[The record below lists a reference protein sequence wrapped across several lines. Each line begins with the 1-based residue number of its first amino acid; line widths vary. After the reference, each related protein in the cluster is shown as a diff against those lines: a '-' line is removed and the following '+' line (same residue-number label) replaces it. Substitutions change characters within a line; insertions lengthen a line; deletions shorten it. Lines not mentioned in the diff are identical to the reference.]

1 MKTDA
6 GLIQHSSRNQW
17 RSLNKEKGAA
27 KAASA
32 KELAKEG
39 EEATKPE
46 LHSGKKTE
54 AASSDTE
61 STLKKIASVP
71 TPSLPSLP
79 SASLPEPTKPLSI
92 PAAKKI
98 AEKKEDHSPAII
110 RKPAVFFVS
119 GFQMGGLKGA
129 SFLEE
134 MSKYIPDGKHFNW
147 DEEEKMMSEIKKRPI
162 DQPVVLVGY
171 GLGGGTALS
180 IANKLN
186 NIKSGFRSVDLL
198 VTIDASASPS
208 DIIPQNVDKHVNF
221 IGDGGGLFHD
231 GPHIAR
237 NTEMTEVINELRN
250 EKDVSLEENT
260 EMQYK
265 IFEGINQ
272 VLCESV
278 IKKDLM
284 RVLSSSELE
293 PRAIL
298 LT

>member
-1 MKTDA
+1 MTDA
-6 GLIQHSSRNQW
+6 NIIQQSTRNQW
-17 RSLNKEKGAA
+17 RTLQKNKGAA
-27 KAASA
+27 KNDIS
-32 KELAKEG
+32 KENLPKENSIKENIKENIKETPKEIG
-39 EEATKPE
+39 NKNLETDS
-46 LHSGKKTE
+46 L
-54 AASSDTE
+54 
-61 STLKKIASVP
+61 LKKVVSA
-71 TPSLPSLP
+71 PSLPTPTLP
-79 SASLPEPTKPLSI
+79 KV
-92 PAAKKI
+92 KKL
-98 AEKKEDHSPAII
+98 ADKDEGHVPSVI

-119 GFQMGGLKGA
+119 GFKMGGLKGA

-147 DEEEKMMSEIKKRPI
+147 DDEEKMMSEIKKRPI
-162 DQPVVLVGY
+162 DQPIVMVGY
-171 GLGGGTALS
+171 GLGGGTALNM
-180 IANKLN
+180 ANKLN
-186 NIKSGFRSVDLL
+186 NIKNGFRSIDLL

-208 DIIPQNVDKHVNF
+208 DIIPQNVNKHVNF

-237 NTEMTEVINELRN
+237 NTEMTEVVNELRN

-284 RVLSSSELE
+284 KVLSSSDLE
-293 PRAIL
+293 PRAVL
-298 LT
+298 FV